1 MATRKTN
8 RGQRPRDKSTS
19 EADSGRPGGGQ
30 GRVDATGKMPE
41 GIRIDPDITVG
52 HPGYQESG
60 DSEIIPNERLG
71 GGQAAEEKES
81 RG

>member
-1 MATRKTN
+1 
-8 RGQRPRDKSTS
+8 
-19 EADSGRPGGGQ
+19 
-30 GRVDATGKMPE
+30 MPE